1 MSTVLVNTKQ
11 IKNPLLFLVLFFY
24 AGVSQ
29 GQEFDNFSISALDIE
44 TGLFS
49 LPILNDKKG
58 LLETTDLAIGTLLKS
73 HHFNNDGYNESHNGI
88 YLNIENWAVGT
99 YKNSANVQ
107 SSFVTYNSKIYNKGQ
122 FEVDLVYGVAN
133 GYEGW
138 ELAQDDYLPILG
150 FSAQWTYYKAMLS
163 YDVVA
168 FGLELPLN

>member
-1 MSTVLVNTKQ
+1 MKQ
-11 IKNPLLFLVLFFY
+11 INNLLLFLVLSFH

-29 GQEFDNFSISALDIE
+29 GQEFDNLSSGAMDIE
-44 TGLFS
+44 TGLFR
-49 LPILNDKKG
+49 LPVLNDKKG
-58 LLETTDLAIGTLLKS
+58 LLEATDLAIGTLLKS
-73 HHFNNDGYNESHNGI
+73 HHFDDEDYNESHNGI
-88 YLNIENWAVGT
+88 YLKIEDWAVGT

-107 SSFVTYNSKIYNKGQ
+107 SSFVTYNSKIYNNRR

-138 ELAQDDYLPILG
+138 VLAQGDYLPILG
-150 FSAQWTYYKAMLS
+150 LSAQWKYLKAMLS

>member
-1 MSTVLVNTKQ
+1 MKL
-11 IKNPLLFLVLFFY
+11 IKNLLLFLVLSFY
-24 AGVSQ
+24 TVVSQ
-29 GQEFDNFSISALDIE
+29 GQEIDNLSISALDIE
-44 TGLFS
+44 TGLFR
-49 LPILNDKKG
+49 LPVLNDKKG
-58 LLETTDLAIGTLLKS
+58 LLETTNLAIGTLLKS
-73 HHFNNDGYNESHNGI
+73 HHFDNDDYNESHNGI
-88 YLNIENWAVGT
+88 YLSIENWAVGT

-107 SSFVTYNSKIYNKGQ
+107 SSFVTYNSNIYNKRR

-150 FSAQWTYYKAMLS
+150 FSAQWTYFKAMLS

>member
-1 MSTVLVNTKQ
+1 MKQ
-11 IKNPLLFLVLFFY
+11 IKNLLLFLVLSFY
-24 AGVSQ
+24 AVVSQ
-29 GQEFDNFSISALDIE
+29 GQEIDNLSISALDIE
-44 TGLFS
+44 TGLFR
-49 LPILNDKKG
+49 LPVLNDKKG
-58 LLETTDLAIGTLLKS
+58 LLETTNLAIGTLLKS
-73 HHFNNDGYNESHNGI
+73 HHFDNDDYNESHNGI
-88 YLNIENWAVGT
+88 YLSIENWAVGT

-107 SSFVTYNSKIYNKGQ
+107 SSFVTYNSNIYNKRR

-150 FSAQWTYYKAMLS
+150 FSAQWTYFKAMLS

>member
-1 MSTVLVNTKQ
+1 MLDNMKQ
-11 IKNPLLFLVLFFY
+11 IKNLLLCLVLSFY
-24 AGVSQ
+24 SGVGQ
-29 GQEFDNFSISALDIE
+29 GQEFDNYSNSALDIE
-44 TGLFS
+44 TGLVR

-73 HHFNNDGYNESHNGI
+73 HHFDNNDYNESHNGI
-88 YLNIENWAVGT
+88 YLNIDNWSLGT

-107 SSFVTYNSKIYNKGQ
+107 SSFVTYNSKIYNKRQ
-122 FEVDLVYGVAN
+122 FEIDLVYGVAN

-150 FSAQWTYYKAMLS
+150 ISAQWTYFKAMLS
-163 YDVVA
+163 YDVAA

>member
-1 MSTVLVNTKQ
+1 MKL
-11 IKNPLLFLVLFFY
+11 IKNLLLFLVLSFY
-24 AGVSQ
+24 TVVSQ
-29 GQEFDNFSISALDIE
+29 GQEIDNLSISALDIE
-44 TGLFS
+44 PGLFR
-49 LPILNDKKG
+49 LPVLNDKKG
-58 LLETTDLAIGTLLKS
+58 LLETTNLAIGTLLKS
-73 HHFNNDGYNESHNGI
+73 HHFDNDDYNESHNGI
-88 YLNIENWAVGT
+88 YLSIENWAVGT

-107 SSFVTYNSKIYNKGQ
+107 SSFVTYNSNIYNKRR

-150 FSAQWTYYKAMLS
+150 FSAQWTYFKAMLS